1 MTAALALLVLTP
13 TVAGAA
19 VWALGDHRSTARAVI
34 AMTSLALTLGVAL
47 TAAVQ
52 QPTAT
57 IRWGSGLSLHLG
69 VAGVARGPVVLV
81 AVVGWAVTTYSL
93 GYGAVRGR
101 ARMVGLLIA
110 FVGSMELL
118 LVAGDWLT
126 LLTAWELVGFLSWA
140 LIAHHWRSDA
150 PDQAGQAFIAT
161 RVGDLGLFAAAGAAF
176 AASGSLDFGA
186 LTNVTR
192 GWAAV
197 VVVGVLLA
205 AVAKSA
211 QLPFSPWLFS
221 AMAGP
226 TPASALLHS
235 ATMVAAGAYL
245 LARLHPFLATVPWF
259 GPVTIVIGLTTALAG
274 GVVALLQPEAKKLLA
289 ASTSAHYGLMFVAVG
304 AGYPTV
310 AIAHLI
316 AHGLFKALL
325 FISAGVAIDT
335 SDSPRLTDMRLG
347 RRVPVIAAITAVGS
361 LALAAVPPFGAA
373 WTKEEIVAA
382 AGVRAPWLAVLV
394 VLAGALSAAYAAR
407 FQLLAYGR
415 GDIIPDR
422 AATVGSDTVATDRPP
437 ATDGRPRH
445 VPSGLMLAV
454 IALTS
459 LAVGSV
465 LLGVLWL
472 PIGEHRLT
480 ALVGGD
486 LPAGA
491 AWETVASL
499 LAVALAFGA
508 ALLARAKGRLLQP
521 LRTAWADRMADW
533 FALPAT
539 IRILVVDP
547 VLVLAKGAAR
557 FDDRVVDAGSGG
569 IARLAATT
577 SVTLAR
583 ADDRVVDA
591 GVRGVAHLA
600 TWVSTALAG
609 LDRRP
614 VEEGG
619 ARPDRTGTRIGRVLN
634 RIGETG
640 MDGTVEGLAHLA
652 GAAGRRGRRLQSGQT
667 HQYYAGIAVG
677 LVVLTAI
684 TAITALW
691 R

>member
-1 MTAALALLVLTP
+1 MTAALALLVLVP
-13 TVAGAA
+13 IAAGAL
-19 VWALGDHRSTARAVI
+19 VWTLGDHRSTVRAVI
-34 AMTSLALTLGVAL
+34 TTASLVVTLAVAV

-57 IRWGSGLSLHLG
+57 IRWGSGLSLQLG

-81 AVVGWAVTTYSL
+81 AFVGWAVTTYSL
-93 GYGAVRGR
+93 GYGEIRGR
-101 ARMVGLLIA
+101 ARMVGLLVA
-110 FVGSMELL
+110 FVGAMELL
-118 LVAGDWLT
+118 LVAGDWLA

-150 PDQAGQAFIAT
+150 PGQAGHAFIAT
-161 RVGDLGLFAAAGAAF
+161 RAGDLGLFAAAGAAF
-176 AASGSLDFGA
+176 AASGSLDFTA

-197 VVVGVLLA
+197 VVIGVLLA

-221 AMAGP
+221 AMSGP
-226 TPASALLHS
+226 TPVSALLHS

-245 LARLHPFLATVPWF
+245 LARLHPFLATVSWF

-325 FISAGVAIDT
+325 FISSGVAIDT
-335 SDSPRLTDMRLG
+335 SGSPRLENMQLG
-347 RRVPVIAAITAVGS
+347 RRVPAIAAVTAVGS
-361 LALAAVPPFGAA
+361 LALAAVPPLGAA

-382 AGVRAPWLAVLV
+382 AGERAPWLAVLV
-394 VLAGALSAAYAAR
+394 VLAGALSAGYAAR

-415 GDIIPDR
+415 GEITTDR
-422 AATVGSDTVATDRPP
+422 AAAAGSDTVAGDSPSVTARR
-437 ATDGRPRH
+437 A
-445 VPSGLMLAV
+445 PSGLILAA
-454 IALTS
+454 IALTG

-472 PIGEHRLT
+472 PIGERRLT

-486 LPAGA
+486 LPTGE

-499 LAVALAFGA
+499 LAVALAFGVA
-508 ALLARAKGRLLQP
+508 VLARARGRLLEP
-521 LRTAWADRMADW
+521 VHTAWADRVADW
-533 FALPAT
+533 FDLPAT
-539 IRILVVDP
+539 IRTLVVDP
-547 VLVLAKGAAR
+547 VLALARGAAR
-557 FDDRVVDAGSGG
+557 FDDRVVDAGVQGVPH
-569 IARLAATT
+569 LTT
-577 SVTLAR
+577 L
-583 ADDRVVDA
+583 
-591 GVRGVAHLA
+591 
-600 TWVSTALAG
+600 VSSALAG
-609 LDRRP
+609 IDRRP

-619 ARPDRTGTRIGRVLN
+619 SRRNRSGTRVGRVLN
-634 RIGETG
+634 RIGEAG
-640 MDGTVEGLAHLA
+640 IDGTIEGLARLA
-652 GAAGRRGRRLQSGQT
+652 GAAGRRGRRLQSGET
-667 HQYYAGIAVG
+667 HRYYAGIAVG

-684 TAITALW
+684 TALW